1 MFALKT
7 RKKLAGAIAL
17 FAVSGL
23 LAGCD
28 DHHHHPH
35 PRPPHE
41 GHRGDRPRDGRH
53 GHRPPPRDGHHRPR
67 HGNGD
72 HRHDRRR
79 HAALVGDYSAI
90 ALNDAVM
97 PKGTEIS
104 LNVVQGADES
114 LHLVDPTGNQ
124 YPIEFDADTGTGYIA
139 GGSLSLR
146 DDGQFVYKDAHG
158 GIWLVVR
165 Q

>member
-28 DHHHHPH
+28 DHH
-35 PRPPHE
+35 
-41 GHRGDRPRDGRH
+41 
-53 GHRPPPRDGHHRPR
+53 
-67 HGNGD
+67 
-72 HRHDRRR
+72 RRR
-79 HAALVGDYSAI
+79 PASLVGDYSAI

-158 GIWLVVR
+158 GVWLVMR

>member
-28 DHHHHPH
+28 DHHHHSH

-41 GHRGDRPRDGRH
+41 GHRGDRLRDGRH
-53 GHRPPPRDGHHRPR
+53 GH
-67 HGNGD
+67 GD
-72 HRHDRRR
+72 HRHDWRR

-146 DDGQFVYKDAHG
+146 DDDQFVYKDAHG
-158 GIWLVVR
+158 GVWLVMR

>member
-1 MFALKT
+1 M
-7 RKKLAGAIAL
+7 
-17 FAVSGL
+17 
-23 LAGCD
+23 
-28 DHHHHPH
+28 
-35 PRPPHE
+35 
-41 GHRGDRPRDGRH
+41 
-53 GHRPPPRDGHHRPR
+53 
-67 HGNGD
+67 
-72 HRHDRRR
+72 
-79 HAALVGDYSAI
+79 GDYSAI

-158 GIWLVVR
+158 GVWLVMR